1 MFDKKITFV
10 FQSGRIQRLNSKEQS
25 YSKEFF
31 YAYHN
36 FKKEFTTVNIIEFN
50 DSNKI
55 MQKIIKKISEML
67 RYLTTI
73 PFYFEKIINIKNFK
87 IFQNSEHIIFT
98 NQRVAFTSFPLLQIV
113 KLFNKD
119 LQSSVFIMGLF
130 VNQSNNIVRI
140 KLRKIFVN
148 LLLRK
153 ITNIFFLGLGEYE
166 FAKVNYKKY
175 SHKYTFLPFPI
186 DIDFWKSTTSKSKND
201 KILFIGNDGK
211 RDYKK
216 VISIANSMEEFS
228 FIFVSNN
235 INKENLKHNN
245 VKVYEGSWAENKIT
259 DLEIKNIYEQ
269 SFLTIIPLI
278 ESNQPSGQSVALQSM
293 AVGVPVL
300 MSKTS
305 GFWDLEKFNNNRNI
319 LFIEN
324 DEINSWITQIIRLRN
339 DAVTINNLANNA
351 LKTLEENYDL
361 LKFYDALKKIIIS

>member
-10 FQSGRIQRLNSKEQS
+10 FQSGRIHRLNSEKQS

-31 YAYHN
+31 YAFHN
-36 FKKEFTTVNIIEFN
+36 FKKEFSTVNIIEFK

-55 MQKIIKKISEML
+55 MQKIMQKISKIL

-73 PFYFEKIINIKNFK
+73 PFYFEKIINIENFK
-87 IFQNSEHIIFT
+87 ILQNSQHVIFT
-98 NQRVAFTSFPLLQIV
+98 NQRVAFTSFPLLQLV
-113 KLFNKD
+113 KLVNKD

-130 VNQSNNIVRI
+130 VNQSNNVVRI
-140 KLRKIFVN
+140 KLRKIFIN

-153 ITNIFFLGLGEYE
+153 VTNIIFLGLGEYE
-166 FAKVNYKKY
+166 FANANYKKY
-175 SHKYTFLPFPI
+175 SYKYTFLPFPI
-186 DIDFWKSTTSKSKND
+186 DIDFWKSSIDKSENN

-211 RDYKK
+211 RDYEK
-216 VISIANSMEEFS
+216 VVSIANSMENFS

-235 INKENLKHNN
+235 IKKENLIHNN
-245 VKVYEGSWAENKIT
+245 VEVYEGSWAENKIT
-259 DLEIKNIYEQ
+259 DSEIKNIYEK

-300 MSKTS
+300 ISKTS
-305 GFWDLEKFNNNRNI
+305 GFWDFEKFNNDTNI
-319 LFIEN
+319 IFIEN
-324 DEINSWITQIIRLRN
+324 EGIDSWITQIISLSN
-339 DAVTINNLANNA
+339 DPDTINNITNNA

-361 LKFYDALKKIIIS
+361 LRFYDALKKIVIS